1 RPHIVVKL
9 KDESKFLALN
19 DTSLIKVQ
27 IQFPDGSLR
36 TYKFDNDTMRF
47 TPANLATGENAA
59 TIDLSPLL
67 SGDDAE
73 YELIVSGQDASE
85 DTAGA
90 LDYHIDFRLISKPM
104 ISNMLNYPNPFTTST
119 AFVFTVTGTV

>member
-1 RPHIVVKL
+1 MAFIFLNRDIVSARPHIVVKL

-47 TPANLATGENAA
+47 TPANLATGDNTA
-59 TIDLSPLL
+59 TIDLSPSL
-67 SGDDAE
+67 SGDDDE
-73 YELIVSGQDASE
+73 YVLIVSGK
-85 DTAGA
+85 GC
-90 LDYHIDFRLISKPM
+90 
-104 ISNMLNYPNPFTTST
+104 
-119 AFVFTVTGTV
+119 